1 MDDAAALSAK
11 PGQLKGL
18 QKQLANRDASVKQQL
33 QEAAEAKSEKERKR
47 TPESEADAR
56 QGWRISNNRL
66 RRTLNARTLSGQQ
79 TPSHPG
85 GRIQI
90 RLGRTLSVTR

>member
-1 MDDAAALSAK
+1 MVVPSCLSGPSDPTDSSGSLLRPESRFNQNPQPCRAVDDAAALGVT

-47 TPESEADAR
+47 TPESEAERSAGLENFK
-56 QGWRISNNRL
+56 Q
-66 RRTLNARTLSGQQ
+66 
-79 TPSHPG
+79 
-85 GRIQI
+85 
-90 RLGRTLSVTR
+90 

>member
-1 MDDAAALSAK
+1 MDDAPALGVT

-47 TPESEADAR
+47 TPESEAERSAGLENFK
-56 QGWRISNNRL
+56 Q
-66 RRTLNARTLSGQQ
+66 
-79 TPSHPG
+79 
-85 GRIQI
+85 
-90 RLGRTLSVTR
+90 